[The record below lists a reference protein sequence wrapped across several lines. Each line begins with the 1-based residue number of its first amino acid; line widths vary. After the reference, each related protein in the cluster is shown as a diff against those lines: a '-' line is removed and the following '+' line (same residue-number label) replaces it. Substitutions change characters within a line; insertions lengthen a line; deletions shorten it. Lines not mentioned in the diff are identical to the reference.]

1 MDTANK
7 TPELVGKMVN
17 FPTVVADDFYPDPY
31 AIKKIATRLEYRK
44 DLKGAFPGKRTMP
57 LHMVDQALDQFCNIR
72 FLSLYFDVAQ
82 NADMQW
88 AISSYFQLVDPIA
101 PQDNPL
107 NKGWTHVDTNSI
119 LAGVVYLDQN
129 ADTSSGT
136 NLYRAKENIDPSIAD
151 DATNARREF
160 YKTGTAMPG
169 YEQALNEHNS
179 KFTESVVVKNYYNR
193 IVAYDAHVWHRA
205 NTHYTGT
212 GPRLT
217 QVFFVNDLKN
227 ATSTPYERLK
237 ALPSLEEI
245 RRQMQPKL
253 SFFNGKLKLGQ

>member
-17 FPTVVADDFYPDPY
+17 FPTVVADDFYPDPR
-31 AIKKIATRLEYRK
+31 AIRKIATRLEYRK

-57 LHMVDQALDQFCNIR
+57 LHMIDQALDQFCNIR

-82 NADMQW
+82 NANMQW
-88 AISSYFQLVDPIA
+88 SISSYFQLVDPIA
-101 PQDNPL
+101 TPDSIL
-107 NKGWTHVDTNSI
+107 NTGWTHVDTNSI

-129 ADTSSGT
+129 ADIDSGT
-136 NLYRAKENIDPSIAD
+136 NLYRAKENINPSIAD

-169 YEQALNEHNS
+169 YEQALTDHNS

-217 QVFFVNDLKN
+217 QVFFANDLKN
-227 ATSTPYERLK
+227 ASSTPYDRLK

-245 RRQMQPKL
+245 RKSMQPKL
-253 SFFNGKLKLGQ
+253 QLFDGKLKLY

>member
-17 FPTVVADDFYPDPY
+17 FPTVIADDFYPDPY
-31 AIKKIATRLEYRK
+31 AIRKIATRLEYRK

-88 AISSYFQLVDPIA
+88 AISSYFQLVDPVA

-107 NKGWTHVDTNSI
+107 NAGWTHVDTNSI
-119 LAGVVYLDQN
+119 LAGVVYLDQD
-129 ADTSSGT
+129 ADIASGT
-136 NLYRAKENIDPSIAD
+136 NLYRAKADINPAIAD
-151 DATNARREF
+151 DDTNARREF
-160 YKTGTAMPG
+160 YKTGTVLPG
-169 YEQALNEHNS
+169 YEQALDTHNS

-205 NTHYTGT
+205 NTHYTGA

-227 ATSTPYERLK
+227 ASSTPYDRLK
-237 ALPSLEEI
+237 ALPSLNDI
-245 RRQMQPKL
+245 RRSMQPKL
-253 SFFNGKLKLGQ
+253 QLFDGKLKLY

>member
-1 MDTANK
+1 MDTANN
-7 TPELVGKMVN
+7 TPNLVGKMVD
-17 FPTVVADDFYPDPY
+17 FPTVVADDFYPKPQE
-31 AIKKIATRLEYRK
+31 ITKIANRLEYRK

-57 LHMVDQALDQFCNIR
+57 LHMADPALDQYCNIR

-88 AISSYFQLVDPIA
+88 SISSFFQLVDPIA

-107 NKGWTHVDTNSI
+107 NTGWTHVDTNSI

-129 ADTSSGT
+129 ADISSGT
-136 NLYRAKENIDPSIAD
+136 NLYRAKKDINAAIAD

-160 YKTGTAMPG
+160 YKTGTVMQG
-169 YEQALNEHNS
+169 YEQALDDHNS

-193 IVAYDAHVWHRA
+193 VVAYDAHVWHRA

-227 ATSTPYERLK
+227 ALSTPYQRLN
-237 ALPSLEEI
+237 ALPSLDEI
-245 RRQMQPKL
+245 RRAMQPKL
-253 SFFNGKLKLGQ
+253 QLFDGKLKLY